1 MATLIS
7 SAVAG
12 EAALP
17 KAPVRRRPPPPA
29 FKKSETPAAQEPVTV
44 SSEPLS
50 SPRPPSPFLVTREKA
65 AEDDAEV
72 TADEEAK
79 REPSPSQDD
88 GGTSKHLPLQA
99 FETLNVHDDVA
110 GSAEEQPSSP
120 TSTAHTGVELMP
132 EFIRRMQRNI
142 CAEPVKI
149 RASRDLSVEP
159 AIVEETALCVVSKVF
174 ARDFSRTWKFARFF
188 NIAED
193 EDKLYTFFDAPPNVV
208 ETFLYWLINRSIPA
222 QDDFDS
228 KDLISGAAYQM
239 LLAKAYAFA
248 EDNRIKEMMN
258 DVMPVFMQTFVDA
271 KLEQPTLQAM
281 LRFAARGS
289 MLRMVLLEAAL
300 KLQTEDDNLMIKAL
314 DKKWMAGID
323 GDIQQARRRFNNRG
337 ASIGLAP
344 EYLVEL
350 DPIPPPPRRTNKRS
364 RTPPSL
370 DSITPEPSLTPDR
383 SQTLSRASSPAPSE
397 TVSRASSPGRFE
409 TAEPDF
415 NPAHPPHI
423 HLPPKSHLHPER
435 TRYFSPG
442 TFADLPPKIKP
453 ARRPQPSRRVPHPP
467 LRTRYFSPPPAPS
480 PLEGKE
486 EERYAGDYLTVRA
499 PAQCECEWKGGY
511 RKHYP
516 RIEGEEVPRTC
527 PKCGRYKRTVM
538 GKKFA
543 WRMGVRRWMWVPLE
557 ASEGLGPADGDEGG
571 GWV

>member
-72 TADEEAK
+72 TANEEAK
-79 REPSPSQDD
+79 REPSPSEDD
-88 GGTSKHLPLQA
+88 GGISKNLPLQA

-120 TSTAHTGVELMP
+120 ASTTHTGLETMP
-132 EFIRRMQRNI
+132 EFIRRMQNNI

-174 ARDFSRTWKFARFF
+174 ARDFSRTWEFARFF
-188 NIAED
+188 KAKDNN
-193 EDKLYTFFDAPPNVV
+193 KVYTFFDAQPNVV

-228 KDLISGAAYQM
+228 KDLVSGAAYQM

-248 EDNRIKEMMN
+248 EDKRIKEMMN
-258 DVMPVFMQTFVDA
+258 DIMHVFMQTFVDS

-289 MLRMVLLEAAL
+289 MLRMVLLEEAL
-300 KLQTEDDNLMIKAL
+300 RLQTEDDELMIKAL

-323 GDIQQARRRFNNRG
+323 GDIQQARQRFNNRG
-337 ASIGLAP
+337 ASI
-344 EYLVEL
+344 
-350 DPIPPPPRRTNKRS
+350 
-364 RTPPSL
+364 
-370 DSITPEPSLTPDR
+370 
-383 SQTLSRASSPAPSE
+383 
-397 TVSRASSPGRFE
+397 
-409 TAEPDF
+409 
-415 NPAHPPHI
+415 
-423 HLPPKSHLHPER
+423 
-435 TRYFSPG
+435 
-442 TFADLPPKIKP
+442 
-453 ARRPQPSRRVPHPP
+453 
-467 LRTRYFSPPPAPS
+467 
-480 PLEGKE
+480 
-486 EERYAGDYLTVRA
+486 
-499 PAQCECEWKGGY
+499 
-511 RKHYP
+511 
-516 RIEGEEVPRTC
+516 
-527 PKCGRYKRTVM
+527 
-538 GKKFA
+538 
-543 WRMGVRRWMWVPLE
+543 
-557 ASEGLGPADGDEGG
+557 
-571 GWV
+571 

>member
-12 EAALP
+12 KAALP
-17 KAPVRRRPPPPA
+17 KAPVRRRPPPA
-29 FKKSETPAAQEPVTV
+29 ALKRSETPAAQDPVTV

-50 SPRPPSPFLVTREKA
+50 SPRPPSPLLFTQEKA
-65 AEDDAEV
+65 AEDDAEG
-72 TADEEAK
+72 TENERTK
-79 REPSPSQDD
+79 REPSPSEDD
-88 GGTSKHLPLQA
+88 SGTSKHLPLQA
-99 FETLNVHDDVA
+99 FETLNVDDDVA
-110 GSAEEQPSSP
+110 GSAEGVPSSP
-120 TSTAHTGVELMP
+120 ASVAHTGVELMP

-174 ARDFSRTWKFARFF
+174 ARDFSRTWEFARFF
-188 NIAED
+188 NNAED
-193 EDKLYTFFDAPPNVV
+193 EDKLYTFFDAQPKVV

-228 KDLISGAAYQM
+228 EDLVSGVAYQM

-248 EDNRIKEMMN
+248 EDKRIKEMMN
-258 DVMPVFMQTFVDA
+258 DVMPVFMQTFADT

-289 MLRMVLLEAAL
+289 MLRMVVLEEAL
-300 KLQTEDDNLMIKAL
+300 RLQTEDDDLMIKTL

-344 EYLVEL
+344 DYTVEL
-350 DPIPPPPRRTNKRS
+350 DPIAPQPHRSNKRS

-370 DSITPEPSLTPDR
+370 DSDTPEPSLTPDR
-383 SQTLSRASSPAPSE
+383 SETLSRASSPAHSE
-397 TVSRASSPGRFE
+397 AISRASSPGRLE

-415 NPAHPPHI
+415 DPTHPPHI
-423 HLPPKSHLHPER
+423 RRTTPEDRIHPER
-435 TRYFSPG
+435 TRYFSPD
-442 TFADLPPKIKP
+442 TFAKLPPKIKP
-453 ARRPQPSRRVPHPP
+453 ARRPQPSQRLPHPP

-480 PLEGKE
+480 PSEEKE
-486 EERYAGDYLTVRA
+486 EGYAGDYLTVRA

-516 RIEGEEVPRTC
+516 KIEGEEVPRTC
-527 PKCGRYKRTVM
+527 PKCGRYKRAVM

-543 WRMGVRRWMWVPLE
+543 WRMSVRRWMWVPLE
-557 ASEGLGPADGDEGG
+557 AAEGLGPADGDEGG